1 MKTIGTIFRKEL
13 RRVLFDKKML
23 MALFVMPVVIMLII
37 YGIMGLM
44 VQNMQEDIESHRAQ
58 VMVYRAPQSWQDY
71 LGALD
76 IKDSAE
82 ITYTEEK
89 KEFEQAKEDIRSGDL
104 DFLIEFPEGFMNQ
117 VSEYQT
123 GDAIPQVKT
132 FYNPSE
138 DYSSS
143 AKSIFY
149 EYLENYRSTLLY
161 QRLGNLDDIQV
172 FTVDSDNAQNVIQ
185 DEDKAGGKM
194 LGMILPYMICMLLFA
209 GVMSLGTDAIAGEKE
224 RGTMATMLVAPVKRS
239 HIVYGKLLALMVL
252 AALSALVYGIS
263 MLLSFPTFVK
273 VMNENGMEFHIS
285 VSQTVLMLLL
295 IVSLVFV
302 YVAIITVCAVFAKNM
317 KEASSYVM
325 PAYMVVIVTG
335 MMTMFVS
342 GDTPVTSYFIPLYG
356 STMALRNIL
365 TQEITNVQ
373 VLYAIAVNL
382 VLGALLAGVVTK
394 AFDNERVMY

>member
-1 MKTIGTIFRKEL
+1 MKMIATIFRKEL

-37 YGIMGLM
+37 YGIMGIM
-44 VQNMQEDIESHRAQ
+44 VKNMQADIEAHHSRVLIYQ
-58 VMVYRAPQSWQDY
+58 APDNWKTFLAAGDV
-71 LGALD
+71 AD
-76 IKDSAE
+76 AAE
-82 ITYTEEK
+82 ITYTGDK
-89 KEFEQAKEDIRSGDL
+89 SALDQAKKDLLNGDMDL
-104 DFLIEFPEGFMNQ
+104 LIEFPSGFQ
-117 VSEYQT
+117 KQIAEYKT
-123 GDAIPQVKT
+123 GDAVPQIKT
-132 FYNPSE
+132 YYNPSE

-143 AKSIFY
+143 AKSVFNEI
-149 EYLENYRSTLLY
+149 LESYRTFLLT
-161 QRLGNLDDIQV
+161 QRFHNLEDIQV
-172 FTVDSDNAQNVIQ
+172 FTVDSDNSESIIQ

-224 RGTMATMLVAPVKRS
+224 RGTMATMLVASVKRS

-273 VMNENGMEFHIS
+273 AMNENGMAFHIS
-285 VSQTVLMLLL
+285 VSQAVLMLLL

-342 GDTPVTSYFIPLYG
+342 GDTPVSSYFIPLYG

-365 TQEITNVQ
+365 TQEISNIQ
-373 VLYAIAVNL
+373 VVYAIGMNL
-382 VLGALLAGVVTK
+382 VFGAILATVVTK
-394 AFDNERVMY
+394 AFDNERIMY

>member
-76 IKDSAE
+76 INDSAE

-382 VLGALLAGVVTK
+382 VLGVLLAGVVTK